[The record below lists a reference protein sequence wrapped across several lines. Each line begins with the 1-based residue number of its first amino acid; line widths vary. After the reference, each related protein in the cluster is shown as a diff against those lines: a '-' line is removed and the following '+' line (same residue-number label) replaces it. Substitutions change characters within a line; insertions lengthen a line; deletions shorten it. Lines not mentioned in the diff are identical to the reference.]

1 MLNKP
6 IYVGLTVTELSKW
19 LMYDFHYNFIKK
31 HFDDEL
37 LFTDTNSLTHEIKSE
52 DVYEEF
58 FKHQLLLNFSNFSK
72 DSKFCDNQNEM
83 VVGKMK
89 AVYRGIPINKFLGF
103 KSKMHFM
110 LSDDGKESNPAKE
123 VKLRLSLM
131 NLKTFYLI
139 KK

>member
-1 MLNKP
+1 
-6 IYVGLTVTELSKW
+6 
-19 LMYDFHYNFIKK
+19 MYDFHYNFIKK

-58 FKHQLLLNFSNFSK
+58 FQHQLLLNFSNFSK